1 MNPEFFRA
9 PRASEAAHI
18 FVFRGRG
25 EGRGQSFIDGIGTPN
40 TTFGHLIYFDFLGK
54 SFLAGLCPFAAS
66 PQAGAPPVR
75 SGARVGVSA
84 KSRRRLGLGEAG
96 MGPKRANRDFT
107 PIVSAASAELPPRQG
122 PGSPVELFQ
131 WQPAFW
137 KRLVA
142 DQELW
147 GFSKTRSPHEEKKK
161 DKKP

>member
-1 MNPEFFRA
+1 MK
-9 PRASEAAHI
+9 
-18 FVFRGRG
+18 G
-25 EGRGQSFIDGIGTPN
+25 EGNLSLMESEPPN

-96 MGPKRANRDFT
+96 KGPKRANRDFT

-147 GFSKTRSPHEEKKK
+147 EFSKTRSPHEEKKGQK
-161 DKKP
+161 TLSFAVGPKFCFPYVCLSFFS